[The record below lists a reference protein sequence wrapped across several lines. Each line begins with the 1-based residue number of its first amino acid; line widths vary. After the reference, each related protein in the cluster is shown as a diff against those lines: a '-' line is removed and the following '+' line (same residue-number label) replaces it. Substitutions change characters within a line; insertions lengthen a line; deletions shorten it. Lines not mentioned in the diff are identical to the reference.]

1 MNGSSVF
8 SPPPESVVTPQ
19 KRRPSCP
26 LMSNARSFSSRAG
39 LSQVPRPFGQCPP
52 LPTSYSVSL
61 SDPFALDVGRLV
73 LPERKRRICNQR
85 DDHEVANDRPIHR
98 PSLRMFKL

>member
-39 LSQVPRPFGQCPP
+39 LAQVPRPFGPA
-52 LPTSYSVSL
+52 LAHEDRVSL
-61 SDPFALDVGRLV
+61 PDPFALDVRRLT
-73 LPERKRRICNQR
+73 LAERGHRIRNERGDC
-85 DDHEVANDRPIHR
+85 EVANDR
-98 PSLRMFKL
+98 

>member
-8 SPPPESVVTPQ
+8 SPPPEIVVTPQ

-39 LSQVPRPFGQCPP
+39 WSQVPRPFGQP
-52 LPTSYSVSL
+52 LAHKYSVSL

-98 PSLRMFKL
+98 PSPHIET